1 MNESYIDKIQ
11 IHKDNKLAGL
21 YPVTK
26 FILLIF
32 YCIWVFILK
41 TYYFT
46 KLQLPLLNLIWIPF
60 LFILFAISGEFKK
73 CLKACNKIFFI
84 AAVIF
89 IAQSLL
95 IVGDY
100 NLIQF
105 GFIKVSNLGL
115 KTAFSLSTI
124 LFDIAGIFVWVFQ
137 TTSNREIG
145 QALEEKKVN
154 YKVSYVFVSTLNMID
169 ILGKNSQTIMNAQRA
184 RGVETEGNLLIRA
197 KAFVPS
203 FIPLILSAITGAE
216 ERVLTLESRGFN
228 VQCPK
233 VRVLSLTKSGLEK
246 PLVIISVLITLV
258 IVGWR
263 IALWVL

>member
-1 MNESYIDKIQ
+1 MDESYVEKVQ
-11 IHKDNKLAGL
+11 IRKENKLAGL
-21 YPVTK
+21 YPATK
-26 FILLIF
+26 LVILLL

-46 KLQLPLLNLIWIPF
+46 ELQLPLLNLIWIPF

-89 IAQSLL
+89 VAQSLL
-95 IVGDY
+95 IAGDY
-100 NLIQF
+100 NLFEF
-105 GFIKVSNLGL
+105 GIIRISNLGL

-124 LFDIAGIFVWVFQ
+124 LFDVAGIFVWVFQ

-169 ILGKNSQTIMNAQRA
+169 ILAKNSQTIMNAQRA
-184 RGVETEGNLLIRA
+184 RGVETEGNMLIRA

-233 VRVLSLTKSGLEK
+233 VRVLSLSKSGLEK
-246 PLVIISVLITLV
+246 PLVVICSIITIT
-258 IVGWR
+258 IVAWR
-263 IALWVL
+263 IVLWVL